1 MKEFLFMIF
10 LLISMKNAI
19 KSDKLLI
26 IYFSR
31 TGNTETFANYI
42 KKNANI
48 TSYKIVPSTP
58 YPEDYNTMLN
68 LAQEERNNNSR
79 PEIQNPLTDISQYDI
94 ILLGYPIWYS
104 HIPNIIITQLE
115 KLNLNGKT
123 IYPFNTHGG
132 SGVGS
137 SISDIKEYAPGAT
150 VKDGYPI
157 NGNQIK
163 NKEEEIIDWLDDTF
177 DIVYNDDNV
186 DHDDSDKIDSLND
199 TLVIDYNDDNADN
212 DDSDDNT
219 DEITQISKTNSFKN
233 IKFKYYLLISLF
245 ILF

>member
-1 MKEFLFMIF
+1 MKGFLLTIF
-10 LLISMKNAI
+10 LLISMQNAI
-19 KSDKLLI
+19 KRDKMII

-42 KKNANI
+42 KKNSNI
-48 TSYKIVPSTP
+48 TSYKIVPSSP
-58 YPEDYNTMLN
+58 YPEDYNTMLSI
-68 LAQEERNNNSR
+68 AQDERKNNAR

-115 KLNLNGKT
+115 KLNLNGKI

-137 SISDIKEYAPGAT
+137 SISDIKDYAPGAT

-163 NKEEEIIDWLDDTF
+163 NKEDDIIDWLDDTF
-177 DIVYNDDNV
+177 DLDYDGDDN
-186 DHDDSDKIDSLND
+186 SDESSQIQSE
-199 TLVIDYNDDNADN
+199 TGEYGS
-212 DDSDDNT
+212 SD
-219 DEITQISKTNSFKN
+219 EPAQIPKTNSFRK
-233 IKFKYYLLISLF
+233 IEYKYILLISLF